1 MTSVSNLASS
11 GPVRPADAPDPVA
24 KAAASYDRGKIRP
37 RLDAAEEQRAEILKR
52 FPKDSWGAL
61 PLERY
66 ALGQADSE
74 DTYCRWLEF
83 KSSDLGSMS
92 GGSAM
97 KLVIFKRRDQ
107 DGWYYPE
114 AHFSSLVDAWATL
127 RHSFEGAF
135 RLADAGS
142 WEPIDLLP
150 ALEYGPALCV
160 KSLHV
165 YYPSEI
171 LPIYGRDALR
181 HFLRL
186 FGRSNDETKS
196 LRRVALN
203 RLLLEAVHAHPAL
216 AGWSTNEVGYFLFD
230 AFDPREVRR
239 IVKIAPGE
247 NGKYWEDC
255 VAGGYI
261 CVGWDAV
268 GDLSDF
274 KTKSEF
280 KERFRDV
287 FAATYPHK
295 PKLSAKANEVWTL
308 QELSPGDI
316 VVANQGTS
324 KVLAIGEVEE
334 PGYEWRDDRA
344 DFRHTVRIRWD
355 TSLARTIDPQPSWAT
370 VTVGNVSSALYETI
384 LNGLS
389 TVDRGVSAP
398 KPAKLGAPLERE
410 MLELVETLDRK
421 GQLILYGPPG
431 TGKTYTARRLSV
443 AFLQRHDGQDAA
455 ATLADTAR
463 FATAER
469 DLAAGHS
476 ARRVWWAVA
485 KPAEW
490 QWEQL
495 FQKGHESYRQG
506 RLKKNYALLQTGD
519 LVIGY
524 QSTPDKKIVALATV
538 SKPLTNMGAAEPR
551 FEITPLARV
560 ANGPTYEDLCKDPV
574 IALSEPMRFRNQ
586 GTLFGLTSAEAEH
599 VLGLLIER
607 DPALQDHLPVDEDRV
622 AQLTRLTFHPSYA
635 YEDFIEGFRPYDNGS
650 GSLAL
655 RLEDGV
661 FKRVCTEARAHPE
674 RRYVVL
680 IDEINRA
687 NIGKVFGEIITLLER
702 DKRDLNV
709 TLPQS
714 KESFSVPANVHIVGT
729 MNTADRSIKLLDAA
743 LRRRFAFTEV
753 MPDAELLRGAKV
765 GTLALDEFLEELNRR
780 IAREAGREKQI
791 GHSFLL
797 DGGAPITDAEEFG
810 RRFRQEILPLLQE
823 YCYEDYA
830 ALTTYLGTELVDSDA
845 GTIEADIVQDSTSL
859 IAALEK
865 EFAGG
870 SPAAG

>member
-1 MTSVSNLASS
+1 MASTDASPTVPALEFDSVAQAATGFDHGVLA
-11 GPVRPADAPDPVA
+11 PRL
-24 KAAASYDRGKIRP
+24 AAAE
-37 RLDAAEEQRAEILKR
+37 AERAEILKR
-52 FPKDSWGAL
+52 FPRDAWPTL

-66 ALGQADSE
+66 ALGQGDAA
-74 DTYCRWLEF
+74 DTYCRWVEF
-83 KSSDLGSMS
+83 RSDELGSIS

-97 KLVIFKRRDQ
+97 KMVIFKRRDQ

-114 AHFSSLVDAWATL
+114 AHFASLEEAWTTL
-127 RHSFEGAF
+127 RHSFTEAF
-135 RLADAGS
+135 RLAEAGD
-142 WEPIDLLP
+142 WEAIDFLP
-150 ALEYGPALCV
+150 GLEYGPSLCV

-165 YYPSEI
+165 YYPAEI

-181 HFLRL
+181 HFLRV
-186 FGRSNDETKS
+186 FGHADEDTKS

-203 RLLLEAVHAHPAL
+203 RRLLAVVRAHPVL
-216 AGWSTNEVGYFLFD
+216 RDWSTNEIGFFLYD

-247 NGKYWEDC
+247 NAKYWDEC
-255 VAGGYI
+255 VTGGYI
-261 CVGWDAV
+261 CVGWDDV

-280 KERFRDV
+280 KERFSDA
-287 FAATYPHK
+287 FAALYRNNK
-295 PKLSAKANEVWTL
+295 SKLSAKANELWML
-308 QELSPGDI
+308 QELSPGDM
-316 VVANQGTS
+316 VVANHGTS

-344 DFRHTVRIRWD
+344 DFRHTVRVRWD
-355 TSLARTIDPQPSWAT
+355 TSVARTIDPQPSWGT
-370 VTVGNVSSALYETI
+370 VTVGKVPPALYEAI
-384 LNGLS
+384 LSGQPTPGGNGK
-389 TVDRGVSAP
+389 RP
-398 KPAKLGAPLERE
+398 KPPLPGALLEPE
-410 MLELVETLDRK
+410 LLELAETLDRK

-443 AFLQRHDGQDAA
+443 AFLLRHEGEDAA
-455 ATLADTAR
+455 TTMADAAR
-463 FATAER
+463 FAAAER
-469 DLAAGHS
+469 NLAAGRS
-476 ARRVWWAVA
+476 SRRVWWVVA
-485 KPAEW
+485 NPAEW

-495 FQKGHESYRQG
+495 FTKGRESYRQG
-506 RLKKNYALLQTGD
+506 RLKKNYALLQPGD

-524 QSTPDKKIVALATV
+524 QSTPDKRIIALATV
-538 SKPLTNMGAAEPR
+538 SKPLTSGGNDGEPS
-551 FEITPLARV
+551 FEITPLTRV
-560 ANGPTYEDLCKDPV
+560 ANGPTYEELLKDPV
-574 IALSEPMRFRNQ
+574 IAASEPMRFRNQ
-586 GTLFGLTSAEAEH
+586 GTLFALTSAEAER
-599 VLGLLIER
+599 VLGGLLER
-607 DPALQDHLPVDEDRV
+607 DPALQDHLPDEENGV
-622 AQLTRLTFHPSYA
+622 APLTRLTFHPSYA

-661 FKRVCTEARAHPE
+661 FKRVCAEARAHPE
-674 RRYVVL
+674 RKYVVL

-687 NIGKVFGEIITLLER
+687 NLGKVFGEIITLLER
-702 DKRDLNV
+702 DKRDLVV

-714 KESFSVPANVHIVGT
+714 KESFAVPTNVYIIGT

-743 LRRRFAFTEV
+743 LRRRFAFAEV
-753 MPDAELLRGAKV
+753 MPDVELFRGAKV

-797 DGGAPITDAEEFG
+797 DGGTPVAEPEEFG

-830 ALTTYLGTELVDSDA
+830 ALATYLGTELVDREA
-845 GTIEADIVQDSTSL
+845 GSIDADIVRDPTSL

-865 EFAGG
+865 EFARDNQ
-870 SPAAG
+870 ATE